1 MAAKGP
7 KETKR
12 SSDAAVKA
20 KTGKVWAEWF
30 KILDTAGAKKWAH
43 KEIAGYLFEKR
54 KLPGWWAQMVAVGYE
69 HERGMRDKFQNC
81 NGDFA
86 ANSSRTLVAPA
97 GKVYEAWTDEKIR
110 RRWLQGANLEIT
122 KATKGK
128 SIRAKCDG
136 DTRLSVYFYPSGG
149 KKTRVAV
156 DHMKLG
162 TSKDVLKMKSF
173 WFEAL
178 NRLES
183 LLVSVGI

>member
-1 MAAKGP
+1 MPAKGP
-7 KETKR
+7 IETKR
-12 SSDAAVKA
+12 SSDEAVKA

-30 KILDTAGAKKWAH
+30 KILDKAGAKKLEH
-43 KEIAGYLFEKR
+43 KEIAAYLRDKQ
-54 KLPGWWAQMVAVGYE
+54 KLPLWWCQMVAVGYE
-69 HERGMRDKFQNC
+69 HERGIRAKFQNC
-81 NGDFA
+81 DGDFA

-97 GKVYEAWTDEKIR
+97 AKVYEAWTDEKIR

-149 KKTRVAV
+149 QKTRVAV

-162 TSKDVLKMKSF
+162 SSKDVLKMKSF

>member
-69 HERGMRDKFQNC
+69 HERGMRAKFQNC

-110 RRWLQGANLEIT
+110 RRWLAGSESRDHESNQGKINSREVRRRHALERLFL
-122 KATKGK
+122 
-128 SIRAKCDG
+128 SERRQE
-136 DTRLSVYFYPSGG
+136 DTRGRGSHEA
-149 KKTRVAV
+149 R
-156 DHMKLG
+156 D
-162 TSKDVLKMKSF
+162 
-173 WFEAL
+173 FEGCI
-178 NRLES
+178 EDEK
-183 LLVSVGI
+183 LLV